1 MGGRRAGGHTIITKG
16 REVDERK
23 RLAGIVRVPCGS
35 TQTKL
40 QVMDESDDE
49 EVDYKG
55 HFCAECSI
63 PPP

>member
-1 MGGRRAGGHTIITKG
+1 
-16 REVDERK
+16 VDERK